1 MGLKRAPRA
10 VVTGAAS
17 GLGRAF
23 VEELLQ
29 EGARVVASD
38 VNEAGLEALA
48 RDLREP
54 ERLVTRRADVSVIED
69 VEALAQEAD
78 SRFGGTDLVINNAGL
93 GSGGPVGE
101 VPLDHWRLVVGVN
114 YWGVVHGCHAFL
126 PRMRSAGQGWVIN
139 VASMAGLVSMP
150 EMAVYNSTK
159 AAVVALSETLH
170 GELTETG
177 VGVSVLCPSF
187 FKTNIISGVPMFGR
201 NADKQRKLA
210 NTLMDQ
216 SALDARGVARFAI
229 DGARAGEFYLLPHKE
244 GRALW
249 RMKRLTPEGYIP
261 AVKFLRKLSG
271 R

>member
-1 MGLKRAPRA
+1 M
-10 VVTGAAS
+10 TGAAS

-38 VNEAGLEALA
+38 VNDEGLEALA

-78 SRFGGTDLVINNAGL
+78 ARFGGTDLVVNNAGL

-101 VPLDHWRLVVGVN
+101 VPLDHWRHVMGVN
-114 YWGVVHGCHAFL
+114 YWGVVHGCHAFI
-126 PRMRSAGQGWVIN
+126 PRMRRAGQGWVIN

-150 EMAVYNSTK
+150 EMAVYNSSK

-170 GELTETG
+170 GELSDTG

-187 FKTNIISGVPMFGR
+187 FKTNIIAGGQLFGS
-201 NADKQRKLA
+201 NAEKQRRLA
-210 NTLMDQ
+210 TTLMEQ

-229 DGARAGEFYLLPHKE
+229 DHARAGELYLLPHKE

-249 RMKRLTPEGYIP
+249 RMKRVAPVSYIP
-261 AVKFLRKLSG
+261 AVKFLRRLSG